1 MFSLKPMLIVWIFHL
16 VSKVYNYKDLD
27 VNNFNETI
35 TSNVF
40 SLVVFYTKYDKNS
53 KKHSGLINEL
63 PDDYYSNNQRIKIT
77 FCRLDVYDNI
87 SIQSLYDVKYFP
99 KFFLFFGSTDR
110 YLEYDP
116 KSSSSNYEKQ
126 KIIRWIILQ
135 TKFLFEEISYDKLK
149 EIEKNN
155 ITKVVFFGSKSTEEF
170 KIYDFITKK
179 LSLLDVRYYFISQ
192 DKSSDLLIYRGNE
205 KIEFSRKSLF
215 NEDNVFIFL
224 SIQTKDRIS
233 EVDQI
238 FIENTFRDK
247 YPSLIFYFNSNRDT
261 VEKGS
266 FYYDLLL
273 NFQRKYE
280 VFRELNREN

>member
-1 MFSLKPMLIVWIFHL
+1 MLIVWIFYL

-63 PDDYYSNNQRIKIT
+63 PVDYYSNNQRIKIT

-215 NEDNVFIFL
+215 NEDNVFKFL

-238 FIENTFRDK
+238 FIEHTFRDK